1 MLAQDF
7 SNIRN
12 AYLAMQ
18 PSTLEDFPKLE
29 KALRRAILDCRDA
42 IAEMKKPRQKVQ
54 AYGYESYDITDYVD
68 RIEDALV
75 DAYQAWLQA
84 AYDRRDRNYDTI
96 RQLVAQTAVDLHM
109 AHAARRR

>member
-1 MLAQDF
+1 MLATDF
-7 SNIRN
+7 SNIRA
-12 AYLAMQ
+12 AYLAMT
-18 PSTLEDFPKLE
+18 PTMPEDFPKLE

-42 IAEMKKPRQKVQ
+42 IAEMKKPRKQVQ
-54 AYGYESYDITDYVD
+54 TYGYEAYDITDYVD

-75 DAYQAWLQA
+75 DAYQAWLQPA
-84 AYDRRDRNYDTI
+84 HDRRDINYENV